1 MYIKIIFIYYILV
14 IVGNVFF
21 INYLKYLLFIY
32 IFVVFFFGFVV
43 LIELSVVLLRFK
55 VCKLLISRK
64 ILFFEFF
71 KF

>member
-55 VCKLLISRK
+55 VFKLLISRK